1 MVAGHLQDNG
11 SRIGINKAP
20 ETEYRFAALRQ
31 QTSGSFAATIYAA
44 IKGENNLT
52 NSSTINSVGYLGV
65 NNPGGIYPFIFPD
78 LSVADIGILGVKEN
92 STTEGAGVFA
102 WNRGTAVTA
111 NYGLYAAATG
121 SAGNKYG
128 VYAKA
133 LGTGAVNRAI
143 YAEASGATFN
153 YALIVP
159 ENGGNAGFGWTAP
172 SATLGAKSNGT
183 DDIFKIINTG
193 FSTKFLVDA
202 AGSVVVN
209 ASAPTT
215 GMELSVNGDLYA
227 SSQLS
232 VGTTSQ
238 AAEVN
243 IYGTDETVIIDG
255 TNPYL
260 QINNAGAKTGYI
272 RASGLNFQVATNAEN
287 DNGKLEFRTNG
298 SSRMWIDAS
307 GNVSVGGSAKVAT
320 GYLFSVVGKVMA
332 EEVVSPALFR
342 RRR

>member
-1 MVAGHLQDNG
+1 MRGGARIGTATNYANIDSATGNLSFAGTSAYRVGGNKYAFQFDGDPDYGLFFNQTNVRYEFRNSTAAPIFYIGANDGNSVFSGGVQIGNSSLANAGNLRWTGTDFQGYNGSTWVSLTSGGGGAETDPEVGANTTSFVPRWNGTALVAGHLQDNG

-172 SATLGAKSNGT
+172 SATLGAK
-183 DDIFKIINTG
+183 
-193 FSTKFLVDA
+193 
-202 AGSVVVN
+202 
-209 ASAPTT
+209 
-215 GMELSVNGDLYA
+215 
-227 SSQLS
+227 
-232 VGTTSQ
+232 
-238 AAEVN
+238 
-243 IYGTDETVIIDG
+243 
-255 TNPYL
+255 
-260 QINNAGAKTGYI
+260 
-272 RASGLNFQVATNAEN
+272 
-287 DNGKLEFRTNG
+287 
-298 SSRMWIDAS
+298 
-307 GNVSVGGSAKVAT
+307 
-320 GYLFSVVGKVMA
+320 
-332 EEVVSPALFR
+332 
-342 RRR
+342 